1 MNTNFAEVVED
12 IKQLSFDE
20 KRELKDLLEISLIEE
35 RRRQIF
41 EIGEQSKQESQNGEL
56 KFSSNLDEL
65 RTALNN

>member
-56 KFSSNLDEL
+56 KFSPNLDEL